1 MPSGAPSSVPW
12 QTAARPAASRPT
24 GPRPTSYNGGAAAA
38 PRTWPVTAVPLVVR
52 PSGGPTPGGQSSVNT
67 RQSDQ
72 RYDNEQAFE
81 LRGWLKGLDDGAGA
95 MVQYFDVLAF
105 DDLSQNGYGPILKT
119 NWKHS
124 GRNH

>member
-1 MPSGAPSSVPW
+1 MVLPPVFPGKQQRGLQLLV
-12 QTAARPAASRPT
+12 QQVLVLRPIM
-24 GPRPTSYNGGAAAA
+24 
-38 PRTWPVTAVPLVVR
+38 VLLQQPLVVR